1 MSLKKIL
8 RRMRS
13 WQNRLRNNFAWG
25 SFGKGARIISPM
37 RVLGKKDMFIGNQ
50 VRILN
55 GARIEAIS
63 EYAGKRLTPK
73 LIIGDRTTIEQ
84 CCHIIAVD
92 ELRIGQDCCF
102 SAFVYI
108 ADCNHQYIPGTRIND
123 TDLEIKKTEIG
134 NGVFIGIGARILPG
148 VTLGDGCVIGA
159 NAVVTHD
166 VPPFSVAAG
175 IPARVIKKF
184 SFETNQWEKVE

>member
-1 MSLKKIL
+1 MNKVKYFLKKLINIFISVSYGYL
-8 RRMRS
+8 
-13 WQNRLRNNFAWG
+13 G
-25 SFGKGARIISPM
+25 VGAKIIRPM
-37 RVLGKKDMFIGNQ
+37 RILGKKDMFIGNY

-55 GARIEAIS
+55 GARVESIS
-63 EYAGKRLTPK
+63 EYAGKKLTPK

-84 CCHIIAVD
+84 CCHIIAAD
-92 ELRIGQDCCF
+92 ELRIGHDCVF

-166 VPPFSVAAG
+166 IPPFSVAAG

>member
-1 MSLKKIL
+1 MSAFRKIV
-8 RRMRS
+8 RRLFHSINYVRK
-13 WQNRLRNNFAWG
+13 NVFFG
-25 SFGKGARIISPM
+25 SFGYGTKIIRPMRII
-37 RVLGKKDMFIGNQ
+37 GKKNMFIGKY

-55 GARIEAIS
+55 GARLEAVS
-63 EYAGKRLTPK
+63 EYHGQRYAPR

-84 CCHIIAVD
+84 CCHIIAAD
-92 ELRIGQDCCF
+92 ELWIGQDCVF

-123 TDLEIKKTEIG
+123 TDLEIKKTKIG

-166 VPPFSVAAG
+166 VPERAVVAG
-175 IPARVIKKF
+175 VPAKIIKYL
-184 SFETNQWEKVE
+184 